1 MLQDQI
7 RQFINELSMVLS
19 TIERKNNDVLLAGD
33 FNINLLKLNENQI
46 CSEFF
51 DSLLA
56 HSFLPQ
62 ITVPTRFGQF
72 SHTLIDNFFLKS
84 NNLAHKT
91 IAGVFLK
98 KLSDHQPYFVLINIK
113 LTKERTSKY
122 IQINIQTDVAMEK
135 VKNELIECDLY
146 GKLDTCISADI
157 NANYDILH
165 NAIKQ
170 AKNKHMPCKFIK
182 FNKYKHTKSKW
193 ITQGLL
199 KSIRSRDKLYARL
212 KRLQPNTIEHNT
224 LLINLKTYNNILK
237 RSIRTAKTL
246 YFEITFQKFKYE

>member
-1 MLQDQI
+1 
-7 RQFINELSMVLS
+7 MVLS

-122 IQINIQTDVAMEK
+122 IYT
-135 VKNELIECDLY
+135 
-146 GKLDTCISADI
+146 
-157 NANYDILH
+157 
-165 NAIKQ
+165 
-170 AKNKHMPCKFIK
+170 
-182 FNKYKHTKSKW
+182 NKYTNRCGNGKSEK
-193 ITQGLL
+193 
-199 KSIRSRDKLYARL
+199 
-212 KRLQPNTIEHNT
+212 
-224 LLINLKTYNNILK
+224 
-237 RSIRTAKTL
+237 
-246 YFEITFQKFKYE
+246 

>member
-33 FNINLLKLNENQI
+33 FNINILKLNENQI
-46 CSEFF
+46 CSELF

-56 HSFLPQ
+56 HRFLPQ

-72 SHTLIDNFFLKS
+72 SHTLIDNFCFKS

-135 VKNELIECDLY
+135 VK
-146 GKLDTCISADI
+146 K
-157 NANYDILH
+157 
-165 NAIKQ
+165 
-170 AKNKHMPCKFIK
+170 
-182 FNKYKHTKSKW
+182 
-193 ITQGLL
+193 
-199 KSIRSRDKLYARL
+199 
-212 KRLQPNTIEHNT
+212 
-224 LLINLKTYNNILK
+224 
-237 RSIRTAKTL
+237 
-246 YFEITFQKFKYE
+246 

>member
-1 MLQDQI
+1 MSHHSLRGMTRPERILNYRLSRTGILANRFQVLLSTMQQQPGTVKLIVTTCLLIHNLTRMLQDQI

-91 IAGVFLK
+91 IAEVFLK
-98 KLSDHQPYFVLINIK
+98 KLSDRQPYFVLINIK

-122 IQINIQTDVAMEK
+122 IQINIQTYVAMEK
-135 VKNELIECDLY
+135 VKNELI
-146 GKLDTCISADI
+146 
-157 NANYDILH
+157 
-165 NAIKQ
+165 
-170 AKNKHMPCKFIK
+170 
-182 FNKYKHTKSKW
+182 
-193 ITQGLL
+193 
-199 KSIRSRDKLYARL
+199 
-212 KRLQPNTIEHNT
+212 
-224 LLINLKTYNNILK
+224 
-237 RSIRTAKTL
+237 
-246 YFEITFQKFKYE
+246 

>member
-7 RQFINELSMVLS
+7 RQFINELSIVLS
-19 TIERKNNDVLLAGD
+19 TIEHKNNDVLLAGD
-33 FNINLLKLNENQI
+33 FNINLLKLNENEI
-46 CSEFF
+46 CSQFF

-62 ITVPTRFGQF
+62 ITVPTRFGKF

-98 KLSDHQPYFVLINIK
+98 KLSDHQPYFVNINIK
-113 LTKERTSKY
+113 LTKERTPKY
-122 IQINIQTDVAMEK
+122 IQIHIQTEVAMEK
-135 VKNELIECDLY
+135 VKNELIECDLN

-165 NAIKQ
+165 DAIKQ
-170 AKNKHMPCKFIK
+170 AKNKRMPCKLIK
-182 FNKYKHTKSKW
+182 FKEYKHNKSK
-193 ITQGLL
+193 
-199 KSIRSRDKLYARL
+199 
-212 KRLQPNTIEHNT
+212 
-224 LLINLKTYNNILK
+224 
-237 RSIRTAKTL
+237 
-246 YFEITFQKFKYE
+246 